1 MKFSQA
7 SLIVS
12 IAAAMII
19 FGLTVFLI
27 LQFNFL
33 VGILFGVVAFL
44 VLILA
49 MMILSK
55 KNK

>member
-1 MKFSQA
+1 MKFSQT

-12 IAAAMII
+12 IAAAMVI

-33 VGILFGVVAFL
+33 VGILFGVGAFL

-49 MMILSK
+49 MMIFSK

>member
-33 VGILFGVVAFL
+33 VGILFGIGAFL

-49 MMILSK
+49 MMIFSK

>member
-33 VGILFGVVAFL
+33 VGILFGVGAFL
-44 VLILA
+44 VLIQA
-49 MMILSK
+49 MMIFSK

>member
-1 MKFSQA
+1 MKFSHA
-7 SLIVS
+7 SLIIS

-33 VGILFGVVAFL
+33 VGILFGVGAFL

-49 MMILSK
+49 MMIFSK

>member
-33 VGILFGVVAFL
+33 VGILFGIGAFL
-44 VLILA
+44 VLILS
-49 MMILSK
+49 MMIFSK

>member
-33 VGILFGVVAFL
+33 VGILFGVGAFL